1 MSLVGLLM
9 AGCLLADD
17 PAAWDLYEQGRSAEK
32 AGHMSQAYLL
42 YSQAAALDP
51 KNKTYWLRSQS
62 VRSRAAM
69 EAKPQPGIPQPA
81 DLDKEIAELTEEPHF
96 DEPPAQ
102 VLAEANRPLPP
113 TELAATPGR
122 KTFDLL
128 GNRQEL
134 FEKMAK
140 EWGLDC
146 VFDSD
151 FDKKS
156 PIRFRMDDVD
166 YRDALHGLEAAT
178 GSFIVPL
185 SDKLFMVVQDTVQK
199 RTAVEPTVTVMVRV
213 SEAVAQQ
220 DFQEILRAVQQSMGI
235 EKIYWQT
242 STSTVVMRDRISK
255 VLPAQALFEELARP
269 RAQVAV
275 EMQFLEVS
283 RNDMVTYGINFPQVF
298 SLNALTTAL
307 NNLASLPTSVSGL
320 LTFGAGKTLI
330 GIGITNASLV
340 AQMSQSSGNLLLDS
354 VIRSMS
360 GQKATFHVGERYP
373 IITAGYQTTT
383 TVAAGSYTPAP
394 SFTFED
400 LGLSLTLT
408 PLVHDSEEVS
418 LDIDAEFKVLTGQSV
433 NGLPVISNRA
443 IKEDVRLKFGEWAVV
458 AGLLDNQEG
467 RTIAGLAGLAR
478 IPGLGPL
485 TSTHEHDSS
494 GDQVLVMLRPMLLTP
509 PAGDAGSRTF
519 RTGPDQRPPTV
530 F

>member
-1 MSLVGLLM
+1 
-9 AGCLLADD
+9 
-17 PAAWDLYEQGRSAEK
+17 
-32 AGHMSQAYLL
+32 MSQAYLL

-51 KNKTYWLRSQS
+51 KNKTYWLRSQA

-69 EAKPQPGIPQPA
+69 EAKPQPIIPQPA
-81 DLDKEIAELTEEPHF
+81 DLDKEMAELTEAPHF
-96 DEPPAQ
+96 DEPPPL

-113 TELAATPGR
+113 TELAATAGR
-122 KTFDLL
+122 KNFDLL

-151 FDKKS
+151 FDKKT
-156 PIRFRMDDVD
+156 PIRFQMDDVD

-213 SEAVAQQ
+213 PDAVMQQ
-220 DFQEILRAVQQSMGI
+220 DFTEVIRDVQGSMAI

-242 STSTVVMRDRISK
+242 STNTVVMRDRISK
-255 VLPAQALFEELARP
+255 ILPAQALFEELARP
-269 RAQVAV
+269 RAQVAI

-283 RNDMVTYGINFPQVF
+283 RNDMVTYGIDFPQVF
-298 SLNALTTAL
+298 SLNALTTAFK
-307 NNLASLPTSVSGL
+307 NLASLPTGVSSL
-320 LTFGAGKTLI
+320 LSFGAGKTLI
-330 GIGITNASLV
+330 GIGISNASLV
-340 AQMSQSSGNLLLDS
+340 AQMSQSSGNLLLAS
-354 VIRSMS
+354 VIRSGS
-360 GQKATFHVGERYP
+360 GQKATFHIGERYP
-373 IITAGYQTTT
+373 IVTAGYGTTT
-383 TVAAGSYTPAP
+383 TVATGAYTPPP

-400 LGLSLTLT
+400 LGFNLTLT
-408 PLVHDSEEVS
+408 PLVHDSREVS

-443 IKEDVRLKFGEWAVV
+443 IKEDLRLKFGEWAVV

-467 RTIAGLAGLAR
+467 HTIAGLAGLAR
-478 IPGLGPL
+478 IPGLGLL
-485 TSTHEHDSS
+485 TSTHEHDRS
-494 GDQVLVMLRPMLLTP
+494 GDQVLVMLRPVLLASP
-509 PAGDAGSRTF
+509 PGDAGSRTF
-519 RTGPDQRPPTV
+519 RTGPDQRPLTV

>member
-1 MSLVGLLM
+1 MSLVGLLI

-17 PAAWDLYEQGRSAEK
+17 PAPWELYEQGRAAEK

-51 KNKTYWLRSQS
+51 KNKTYWLRSQA

-69 EAKPQPGIPQPA
+69 EAPNIPQPA
-81 DLDKEIAELTEEPHF
+81 DLDKELAEFVEAPHF
-96 DEPPAQ
+96 DEPSPQ

-113 TELAATPGR
+113 TELTATAGL
-122 KTFDLL
+122 KSFDLL

-151 FDKKS
+151 FEKKT
-156 PIRFRMDDVD
+156 PIRFHMDDVD

-199 RTAVEPTVTVMVRV
+199 RTAVEPTVTVLVRV
-213 SEAVAQQ
+213 PEAVVQQ
-220 DFQEILRAVQQSMGI
+220 DFTEIIRDVQQSMAI
-235 EKIYWQT
+235 EKVYWQT
-242 STSTVVMRDRISK
+242 SSNTVVMRDRISK

-269 RAQVAV
+269 RAQVAI

-283 RNDMVTYGINFPQVF
+283 RNDMVTYGINFPQLF
-298 SLNALTTAL
+298 SLNTLTTAF
-307 NNLASLPTSVSGL
+307 NNLTSFPTGISGL
-320 LTFGAGKTLI
+320 LSFGAGKTLI

-354 VIRSMS
+354 VIRSVS
-360 GQKATFHVGERYP
+360 GQKATLHVGERYP
-373 IITAGYQTTT
+373 IVTAGYQTTT
-383 TVAAGSYTPAP
+383 SIAGSYTPPP

-400 LGLSLTLT
+400 LGLNLTLT
-408 PLVHDSEEVS
+408 PFVHDSEEVS

-443 IKEDVRLKFGEWAVV
+443 IKEYVRLKFGDWAVV
-458 AGLLDNQEG
+458 AGLLNNQEG
-467 RTIAGLAGLAR
+467 HTIAGLAGLAR

-485 TSTHEHDSS
+485 TSTHERDRS
-494 GDQVLVMLRPMLLTP
+494 GDELLVMLRPVLLTLP
-509 PAGDAGSRTF
+509 PGDAGSRTF

>member
-1 MSLVGLLM
+1 MSLVGLLI

-17 PAAWDLYEQGRSAEK
+17 PAPWELYEQGRAAEK

-51 KNKTYWLRSQS
+51 KNKTYWLRSQA

-69 EAKPQPGIPQPA
+69 EAKPQPNIPQPA
-81 DLDKEIAELTEEPHF
+81 DLDKELAEFVEAPHF
-96 DEPPAQ
+96 DEPSPQ
-102 VLAEANRPLPP
+102 VLAEAKRPLPP
-113 TELAATPGR
+113 TELTATAGR
-122 KTFDLL
+122 KSCDLL

-151 FDKKS
+151 FEKKT
-156 PIRFRMDDVD
+156 PIRFHMDDVD

-199 RTAVEPTVTVMVRV
+199 RTAVEPTVTVLVRV
-213 SEAVAQQ
+213 PEAVVQQ
-220 DFQEILRAVQQSMGI
+220 DFTEIIRDVQQSLAI
-235 EKIYWQT
+235 EKVYWQT
-242 STSTVVMRDRISK
+242 SSNTVVMRDRISK

-269 RAQVAV
+269 RAQVAI

-283 RNDMVTYGINFPQVF
+283 RNDMVTYGINFPQLF
-298 SLNALTTAL
+298 SLNTLTTAF
-307 NNLASLPTSVSGL
+307 NNLTSFPTGISGL
-320 LTFGAGKTLI
+320 LSFGAGKTLI

-354 VIRSMS
+354 VIRSVS
-360 GQKATFHVGERYP
+360 GQKATLHVGERYP
-373 IITAGYQTTT
+373 IVTAGYQTTT
-383 TVAAGSYTPAP
+383 SIAGSYTPPP

-400 LGLSLTLT
+400 LGLNLTLT
-408 PLVHDSEEVS
+408 PFVHDSEEVS

-443 IKEDVRLKFGEWAVV
+443 IKEYVRLKFGDWAVV
-458 AGLLDNQEG
+458 AGLLNNQEG
-467 RTIAGLAGLAR
+467 HTIAGLAGLAR

-485 TSTHEHDSS
+485 TSTHEHDRS
-494 GDQVLVMLRPMLLTP
+494 GDELLVMLRPVLLTLP
-509 PAGDAGSRTF
+509 PGDAGSRTF

>member
-1 MSLVGLLM
+1 M

-17 PAAWDLYEQGRSAEK
+17 PSAWDLYEQGRSAEK

-51 KNKTYWLRSQS
+51 RNKTYWLRSQA

-69 EAKPQPGIPQPA
+69 EAKPQPSIPQPA
-81 DLDKEIAELTEEPHF
+81 DLDKELAELTEAPRF
-96 DEPPAQ
+96 DEPPPQ
-102 VLAEANRPLPP
+102 VMAEAKRPLPP
-113 TELAATPGR
+113 TELAATAGR
-122 KTFDLL
+122 KSFDML

-151 FDKKS
+151 FEKKS

-185 SDKLFMVVQDTVQK
+185 SGKLFMVVQDTVQK
-199 RTAVEPTVTVMVRV
+199 RTAVEPTVTVLVRV
-213 SEAVAQQ
+213 PEAVVQQ
-220 DFQEILRAVQQSMGI
+220 DFTEVIRDVQQSMAI
-235 EKIYWQT
+235 EKVYWQT
-242 STSTVVMRDRISK
+242 SSNTVVMRDRISK

-269 RAQVAV
+269 RAQVAI

-298 SLNALTTAL
+298 SLNALTTAF
-307 NNLASLPTSVSGL
+307 NNLATLPTGISGL
-320 LTFGAGKTLI
+320 LSFGAGKTLI

-354 VIRSMS
+354 VVRSVS
-360 GQKATFHVGERYP
+360 GQKATLHVGERYP
-373 IITAGYQTTT
+373 IVTAGYATTT
-383 TVAAGSYTPAP
+383 TVAAGSYTPPP

-400 LGLSLTLT
+400 LGLNLTLT
-408 PLVHDSEEVS
+408 PVVHDSEEVS
-418 LDIDAEFKVLTGQSV
+418 LDIDAEFKVLTGQSI

-443 IKEDVRLKFGEWAVV
+443 IKEFVRLKFGDWAVV
-458 AGLLDNQEG
+458 AGLLNNQEAH
-467 RTIAGLAGLAR
+467 TIAGLAGLAR

-485 TSTHEHDSS
+485 TSTHERDRS
-494 GDQVLVMLRPMLLTP
+494 GDEVLVMLKPVLLTLP
-509 PAGDAGSRTF
+509 PGDAGSHTF
-519 RTGPDQRPPTV
+519 RTGPDQRPLTV

>member
-1 MSLVGLLM
+1 M

-17 PAAWDLYEQGRSAEK
+17 PAAWELYEQGRAAEK

-51 KNKTYWLRSQS
+51 KNKTYWLRSQA
-62 VRSRAAM
+62 VQSRAAM
-69 EAKPQPGIPQPA
+69 EAKPKPNIPEPSGLA
-81 DLDKEIAELTEEPHF
+81 MEIGDLIEEPRF
-96 DEPPAQ
+96 DEPPLD
-102 VLAEANRPLPP
+102 VLAAANRPLPP
-113 TELAATPGR
+113 TELAATAGR
-122 KTFDLL
+122 KSFDLL

-151 FDKKS
+151 FDKKT

-213 SEAVAQQ
+213 PDAVGQQ

-235 EKIYWQT
+235 EKVYWQV
-242 STSTVVMRDRISK
+242 STNSVVMRDRISK

-269 RAQVAV
+269 RAQVAI

-298 SLNALTTAL
+298 SFNALTTAF
-307 NNLASLPTSVSGL
+307 NNLASLPTNISGL
-320 LTFGAGKTLI
+320 LSFGAGKTLI
-330 GIGITNASLV
+330 GIGITDASMV
-340 AQMSQSSGNLLLDS
+340 AQMSQSSGSLLLDS
-354 VIRSMS
+354 VIRAVS
-360 GQKATFHVGERYP
+360 GQKTTFHVGERYP
-373 IITAGYQTTT
+373 IITAGYGTA
-383 TVAAGSYTPAP
+383 TVATGSYAPAP

-400 LGLSLTLT
+400 LGLNLTLT
-408 PLVHDSEEVS
+408 PLVHDSKEVS

-433 NGLPVISNRA
+433 NGLPVISNRT
-443 IKEDVRLKFGEWAVV
+443 IKEDLRLKFGEWAMV
-458 AGLLDNQEG
+458 AGLLDNNEG
-467 RTIAGLAGLAR
+467 HTIAGLAGLAR

-494 GDQVLVMLRPMLLTP
+494 GDQVLVLLKPVLLTSA
-509 PAGDAGSRTF
+509 PADAGSRTY
-519 RTGPDQRPPTV
+519 RTGPDQRPVTV